1 MQQKQE
7 KGELINNNLLKARMI
22 ERGVTEAEL
31 AKALNINLATFY
43 RKEMAKVTFI
53 VKNFLMM
60 NCSNDTIG
68 KV

>member
-1 MQQKQE
+1 
-7 KGELINNNLLKARMI
+7 MI